1 MPDLPLS
8 ASGQTAAEVAR
19 LCAREAGAI
28 IMDRFPGRGGGRREP
43 MRPERT
49 MKGRGNF
56 VTETDLACERAA
68 LDILAREY
76 PGCPVLSE
84 ETADRWVS
92 RHETGD
98 TGDETGDTRHETG
111 DTGRGENVSRV
122 SGGAVPRGEG
132 WLWVVDP
139 LDGTHNFS
147 QGIPQF
153 AFNIA
158 LCLDGDPVLGLT
170 FSPTTGE
177 EFFAAAGGGLLVNG
191 QPARA
196 SATPSLAQS
205 VWGMDMGY
213 DDARAA
219 RLIGLLAEVWP
230 GVQSVRIMGSAAL
243 GLAYAACGRYD
254 LFVHH
259 YLFPWDIAPGIVLVR
274 EGGGQIVSRDGEPI
288 TIYSEGVVAGAPG
301 PVQDFLRVA
310 KGKAWR

>member
-1 MPDLPLS
+1 VPDLPLS
-8 ASGQTAAEVAR
+8 ASGQTAADVAR

-28 IMDRFPGRGGGRREP
+28 IMERFPGRGGGRREP

-56 VTETDLACERAA
+56 VTETDLACERAV
-68 LDILAREY
+68 LEILAREY
-76 PGCPVLSE
+76 PDHPVLSE
-84 ETADRWVS
+84 ETADGWAS
-92 RHETGD
+92 RR
-98 TGDETGDTRHETG
+98 ETGDTRHETR
-111 DTGRGENVSRV
+111 DTGCGGDVSRV
-122 SGGAVPRGEG
+122 PSAVSRGGG

-158 LCLDGDPVLGLT
+158 LCRDGDPVLGLT
-170 FSPTTGE
+170 SAPTTGE
-177 EFFAAAGGGLLVNG
+177 EFFAQAGGGLLVNG
-191 QPARA
+191 EPARV

-219 RLIGLLAEVWP
+219 RLISLLAEVWP
-230 GVQSVRIMGSAAL
+230 GVQSVRVMGSAAL

-301 PVQDFLRVA
+301 PVRDFLRRA
-310 KGKAWR
+310 RGKAWR

>member
-8 ASGQTAAEVAR
+8 ASGRTAADVAR

-28 IMDRFPGRGGGRREP
+28 IMDRFPGRGGRRREP

-56 VTETDLACERAA
+56 VTETDLACERAV

-76 PGCPVLSE
+76 PDHPVLSE
-84 ETADRWVS
+84 ETADGWVKGQGSGVVRSAS
-92 RHETGD
+92 RGPRPT
-98 TGDETGDTRHETG
+98 TQ
-111 DTGRGENVSRV
+111 GR
-122 SGGAVPRGEG
+122 RGEG

-158 LCLDGDPVLGLT
+158 LCRDGDPVLALT
-170 FSPTTGE
+170 FAPTTGE
-177 EFFAAAGGGLLVNG
+177 EFFAQAGSGLLVNG
-191 QPARA
+191 EPARV
-196 SATPSLAQS
+196 SATPALAQS
-205 VWGMDMGY
+205 VWGIDMGY

-219 RLIGLLAEVWP
+219 RLISLLAEVWP
-230 GVQSVRIMGSAAL
+230 GVQSVRVMGSAAL

-274 EGGGQIVSRDGEPI
+274 EGGGQIVSRDAEPI

-310 KGKAWR
+310 QGKAWR

>member
-8 ASGQTAAEVAR
+8 ASGQTAADVAR

-28 IMDRFPGRGGGRREP
+28 IMERFPGRGAGRREP

-56 VTETDLACERAA
+56 VTETDLACERAV

-76 PGCPVLSE
+76 PDHPVLSE
-84 ETADRWVS
+84 ETAN
-92 RHETGD
+92 
-98 TGDETGDTRHETG
+98 
-111 DTGRGENVSRV
+111 GRRADDPAYPVARPAPAPPLAGRPWREPVE
-122 SGGAVPRGEG
+122 GG

-158 LCLDGDPVLGLT
+158 LCRDGEPVLGLT
-170 FSPTTGE
+170 FAPTTGE
-177 EFFAAAGGGLLVNG
+177 EFFAEAGGGLLVNG
-191 QPARA
+191 EPARV
-196 SATPSLAQS
+196 SATPALAQS
-205 VWGMDMGY
+205 VWGLDMGY

-219 RLIGLLAEVWP
+219 RLIALLAEVWP
-230 GVQSVRIMGSAAL
+230 GVQSVRVMGSAAL

-274 EGGGQIVSRDGEPI
+274 EGAGQIVGRDGEPI

-301 PVQDFLRVA
+301 PVQDFLRRA
-310 KGKAWR
+310 RGKAWR

>member
-1 MPDLPLS
+1 MPDLPPS
-8 ASGQTAAEVAR
+8 ASGRTAADVAR

-28 IMDRFPGRGGGRREP
+28 IMDRFPGRGGRRREP

-56 VTETDLACERAA
+56 VTETDLACEQAA
-68 LDILAREY
+68 LNILAREY
-76 PGCPVLSE
+76 PGYPVVSE
-84 ETADRWVS
+84 ETAN
-92 RHETGD
+92 G
-98 TGDETGDTRHETG
+98 
-111 DTGRGENVSRV
+111 GRA
-122 SGGAVPRGEG
+122 GGPAHLEPVEGG

-170 FSPTTGE
+170 FAPSTGE
-177 EFFAAAGGGLLVNG
+177 EFFAEAGGGLLVNG
-191 QPARA
+191 EPARV
-196 SATPSLAQS
+196 SATPSMAES

-219 RLIGLLAEVWP
+219 RLISLLAEVWP
-230 GVQSVRIMGSAAL
+230 GVQSVRVLGSAAL

-274 EGGGQIVSRDGEPI
+274 EGGGQIVGRDGEPI

-301 PVQDFLRVA
+301 PVQEFLRRA
-310 KGKAWR
+310 QGKAWR